1 MSREPP
7 AQGSVSADTSLGFS
21 QAIADRFDAEHRAL
35 ALAWLERLRE
45 IVTVDV
51 HDVFPSDRL
60 LDHIPTLIR
69 EIGAYL
75 RAPAEQAIAAN
86 TQVIAKA
93 QELGKLRHEQQAS
106 VHQLLREY
114 RLLGDILGDFV
125 IQEARRLSLSPAF
138 DEVVEL
144 MLGLQRAVAVLMQT
158 TVDTFVGEYTHTI
171 ERQTTQLEEFNRLVS
186 HELRQPLSALTAAV
200 AVLRHGVN
208 AIDGTSLHSVVDLVQ
223 RNVGRLNDL
232 TALLTTVSRVRAEDD
247 NAQIQRVELGAVA
260 GEVVRQLK
268 DMADARGV
276 DIRLADSLPQV
287 TVDVGRM
294 ELILINLVSNAIK
307 YSDPD
312 TDSRVVEIAPAAAE
326 EGFVAIAVRDN
337 GLGIDSAHLPSVFD
351 RFYRAPLSR
360 DSKPAIEGLGLG
372 LAIVND
378 CVQSIGGQISV
389 TSNPARGTTFVVTLP
404 KSPGVSNASP
414 AGL

>member
-1 MSREPP
+1 M
-7 AQGSVSADTSLGFS
+7 SADTPLGFS

-60 LDHIPTLIR
+60 LDHIPTLIC

-125 IQEARRLSLSPAF
+125 IQETRRLSLSPAF

-171 ERQTTQLEEFNRLVS
+171 ERQTAQLEEFNRLVS

-200 AVLRHGVN
+200 AVLRQGVD
-208 AIDGTSLHSVVDLVQ
+208 AIDGTNLHTIVDLVQ

-232 TALLTTVSRVRAEDD
+232 TSSLTTLSRVRAEDD
-247 NAQIQRVELGAVA
+247 NAQIQRVELGTVA

-326 EGFVAIAVRDN
+326 DGFVAIAVRDN

-351 RFYRAPLSR
+351 RFYRAPPSR
-360 DSKPAIEGLGLG
+360 EGKPAIEGLGLG
-372 LAIVND
+372 LAIVSD

-404 KSPGVSNASP
+404 KSPVSTPSH

>member
-1 MSREPP
+1 M
-7 AQGSVSADTSLGFS
+7 SADTPLGFS

-125 IQEARRLSLSPAF
+125 IQETRRLSLSPAF

-171 ERQTTQLEEFNRLVS
+171 ERQTAQLEEFNRLVS

-200 AVLRHGVN
+200 AVLRQGVD
-208 AIDGTSLHSVVDLVQ
+208 AIDGTNLHTIVDLVQ

-232 TALLTTVSRVRAEDD
+232 TSSLTTLSRVRAEDD
-247 NAQIQRVELGAVA
+247 NAQIQRVELGTVA

-326 EGFVAIAVRDN
+326 DGFVAIAVRDN

-351 RFYRAPLSR
+351 RFYRAPPSR
-360 DSKPAIEGLGLG
+360 EGKPAIEGLGLG
-372 LAIVND
+372 LAIVSD

-404 KSPGVSNASP
+404 KSPVSTPSH